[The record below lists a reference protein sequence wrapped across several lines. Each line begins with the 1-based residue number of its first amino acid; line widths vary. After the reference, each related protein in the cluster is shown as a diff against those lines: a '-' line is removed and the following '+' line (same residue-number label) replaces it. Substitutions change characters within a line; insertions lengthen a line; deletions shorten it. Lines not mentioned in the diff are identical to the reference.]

1 MDSKTLGWVGWC
13 LGGAVVL
20 ASCVAVTP
28 DDGVAETSEGASSG
42 EAEEEEGGSASMT
55 SAGSM
60 SASAGEA
67 GEEEEGGEAG
77 EEESASVEEGGGS
90 VSVTAGEEEGTGGNE
105 EGPND
110 TGSAEEE
117 GGEETGPGIPFA
129 CDDLVCDAASEYCY
143 EDIFDGPSEFSC
155 STFPARC
162 ADDPTCECLVPIVC
176 PESLQACEIV
186 DGAITIECVTG

>member
-1 MDSKTLGWVGWC
+1 M
-13 LGGAVVL
+13 L
-20 ASCVAVTP
+20 AGCVAVTP

-90 VSVTAGEEEGTGGNE
+90 VSATAGEEEGTGGNE

-117 GGEETGPGIPFA
+117 GGEETGPAIPFA
-129 CDDLVCDAASEYCY
+129 CADLVCDAALEYCY

-155 STFPARC
+155 VPIPERC
-162 ADDPTCECLVPIVC
+162 AADRTCDCLVPIVC
-176 PESLQACEIV
+176 PESLQSCEDI
-186 DGAITIECVTG
+186 DGPIIIECVTG